1 MIDSIQ
7 FNSIQFNESSDSA
20 IHTTYSVWMQ
30 GKEKDKI
37 KIKIKI
43 QTIKIYHQENY
54 KV

>member
-1 MIDSIQ
+1 
-7 FNSIQFNESSDSA
+7 
-20 IHTTYSVWMQ
+20 MQ
-30 GKEKDKI
+30 GKEKD